1 MTQPAAA
8 HIREIL
14 KVQLP
19 AELYAHTLA
28 TTEYAL
34 ELGRMFGCAE
44 DELARIELGALLHDN
59 CKHWSAEQ
67 LHIAAHELGYTPDAL
82 ELTVPA
88 LLHARIAAHRLWRD
102 FSISDPDIYASVY
115 FHTTGGPGMC
125 RAARIV
131 YCADKLEDTRE
142 FAGVRE
148 LRAKA
153 CEGLPALCMA
163 VIAAG
168 LEYLRQNRRL
178 IHPATIE
185 FYNELVLE
193 LAGIG

>member
-1 MTQPAAA
+1 MMQPTAA
-8 HIREIL
+8 HIREML
-14 KVQLP
+14 KAQLS

-28 TTEYAL
+28 TTDYAL
-34 ELGRMFGCAE
+34 ELAKLYGCDNAE
-44 DELARIELGALLHDN
+44 MTSIELGALLHDN
-59 CKHWSAEQ
+59 CKHWSVDALQ
-67 LHIAAHELGYTPDAL
+67 AAAHELGYTPDSM
-82 ELTVPA
+82 ELQVPA
-88 LLHARIAAHRLWRD
+88 LLHASIGAHRLWRD
-102 FSISDPDIYASVY
+102 FGISDPNVYASVY
-115 FHTTGGPGMC
+115 FHTTGGRGMC
-125 RAARIV
+125 RTVRIV

-142 FAGVRE
+142 YAGVDD

-163 VIAAG
+163 VISAG

-178 IHPATIE
+178 IHPATLE